1 MMPTQLNTSSGSA
14 LCAGD
19 MGAVELAV
27 HLIWFVNCRGIVLI
41 DGWMGPC

>member
-1 MMPTQLNTSSGSA
+1 MPTQLNTSSGSA

-27 HLIWFVNCRGIVLI
+27 HLFGCWFGV
-41 DGWMGPC
+41 GWIGGLCC

>member
-14 LCAGD
+14 LWAGD

-27 HLIWFVNCRGIVLI
+27 HLLIVGWFVWLVV
-41 DGWMGPC
+41 